1 MRYELGHGNADAVS
15 ARFRKCKCDIFG
27 VAEMRYLRD
36 SGRVNDVV
44 SLCFVKL
51 DVLCTYFYLVCIVQ
65 LYSYKATFSDQLD
78 LVASRAYHD

>member
-1 MRYELGHGNADAVS
+1 MQMRYFRGGGNAVCAV
-15 ARFRKCKCDIFG
+15 
-27 VAEMRYLRD
+27 ERYLRD